1 MANKFTNRMAL
12 TLIINGNLTDEVKA
26 WAEGEIAKLDKKNAK
41 RKAAEGEIKAEN
53 KPVADAIVKALAEGR
68 MLSTDL
74 AKYIG
79 QSTQKVNGV
88 AGEMVKLGM
97 LVKEKIK
104 VKGKGELT
112 AYSLSPPPTRWRT
125 RQRERA
131 RRKPS
136 SLTRPKVTRNVTSG
150 PGKI

>member
-1 MANKFTNRMAL
+1 MADKFTNRMAL

-41 RKAAEGEIKAEN
+41 RKAAEGEIKADN

-79 QSTQKVNGV
+79 QTTQKTNGV

-112 AYSLSPPPTRWRT
+112 AYSLSPTD
-125 RQRERA
+125 EGEVA
-131 RRKPS
+131 E
-136 SLTRPKVTRNVTSG
+136 G
-150 PGKI
+150 EGE